1 MTNRMYRLLV
11 GVVILTGLYFE
22 LPMVMYVLIGVVLFE
37 GVTNLRLPIIIQKL
51 SGHATVE
58 KPDGFQ
64 FKERFNFDA
73 ERAWRLILGGVL
85 VVVYVLFYDKLW
97 FIAWFMGFAILG
109 AGLSGVCPLFI
120 SLKWAGFR

>member
-11 GVVILTGLYFE
+11 GVIILTGLYFE

-37 GVTNLRLPIIIQKL
+37 GVTNLRIPIITQKL
-51 SGHATVE
+51 SGHAAVE

-64 FKERFNFDA
+64 FKVRFNFDA

-85 VVVYVLFYDKLW
+85 LVVYVLFYDKLW